1 MNLSGTLASSQ
12 CLCCNPEMTE
22 QLIYVQFN
30 PGVVQIMSAVA
41 EIPAEQWE
49 AALRTAGIDPN
60 QETLFDYTIT
70 EGTHVWTFNV

>member
-1 MNLSGTLASSQ
+1 MAFGHP
-12 CLCCNPEMTE
+12 LCCNHGMTD

-49 AALRTAGIDPN
+49 SALRAAGIDPN